1 MTTKSQHILSFMARN
16 FLLFFQ
22 IYAIVYVFINSYID
36 VWFTLNKE
44 TFFEFEKVVVINFF
58 QAEALFLYILYHK
71 IRNKNYDELK
81 TMYLNYQKDMESQ
94 GFNKRK
100 AAMGM
105 LVAILIFVTL
115 FGVVIFKSPLGGVIE
130 VVIGLNQ
137 ILLTNMEILIPCL
150 LLAVFLYLQLKS
162 EIKDSSF
169 NNAIVRL
176 GGIIYSF
183 KISIFIFIVLF
194 VIRILFS
201 GRAEDSF
208 APAGLLAINIAFLI
222 TIIKQKSFNAINSKS

>member
-1 MTTKSQHILSFMARN
+1 MARN

-44 TFFEFEKVVVINFF
+44 TFFEFEKMVVINFF
-58 QAEALFLYILYHK
+58 QAEVLFLYIFYHK
-71 IRNKNYDELK
+71 IKNKNYGELK
-81 TMYLNYQKDMESQ
+81 TMYLNYQTDMESQ

-105 LVAILIFVTL
+105 LVAILIFVAL
-115 FGVVIFKSPLGGVIE
+115 FGVMIVKSPFGSVIE

-162 EIKDSSF
+162 EIKYSSF

-183 KISIFIFIVLF
+183 KISIFIFIALF
-194 VIRILFS
+194 VVRILFS

-208 APAGLLAINIAFLI
+208 VPAGLLAINIAF
-222 TIIKQKSFNAINSKS
+222 

>member
-1 MTTKSQHILSFMARN
+1 MARN

-58 QAEALFLYILYHK
+58 QAEALLLYILYHK

-105 LVAILIFVTL
+105 LVAILIFVAL

-130 VVIGLNQ
+130 FVIGLNQ

-194 VIRILFS
+194 VVRILFS